1 MYPNFHSE
9 YPEKKYH
16 GFQKI
21 WSNTV
26 LTLKVIRHFSYE
38 ADYSNI
44 LKWFLK
50 DHVSYLIYN
59 SYAYEFLW
67 DHVVFVA
74 VSVFVTEEQ

>member
-1 MYPNFHSE
+1 M
-9 YPEKKYH
+9 
-16 GFQKI
+16 QQ
-21 WSNTV
+21 
-26 LTLKVIRHFSYE
+26 IRN
-38 ADYSNI
+38 NI

-50 DHVSYLIYN
+50 DHVSYLAYN